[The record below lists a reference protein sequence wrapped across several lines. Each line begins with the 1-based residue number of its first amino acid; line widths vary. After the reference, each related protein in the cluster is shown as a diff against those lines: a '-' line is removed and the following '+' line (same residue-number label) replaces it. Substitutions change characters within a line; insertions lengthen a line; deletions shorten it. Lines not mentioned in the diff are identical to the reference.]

1 MAMGISVMIRS
12 KSDKPLRRRVSDKK
26 LLRSIVAIMAVSA
39 VLVIY
44 YGYKL
49 GAEYLAALGW

>member
-1 MAMGISVMIRS
+1 MGISVKKSS
-12 KSDKPLRRRVSDKK
+12 KSDKALR
-26 LLRSIVAIMAVSA
+26 RSIVALMAGSA

-44 YGYKL
+44 NGYKL